1 MLSLLKAVYMKIELQ
16 PDEKRVAL
24 QLWRE
29 LRDGVADDLER
40 LREVPHNVRVAILS
54 ALVVAM
60 HTRNTAENPFE

>member
-1 MLSLLKAVYMKIELQ
+1 MLSLLKTVYMKIELQ

-60 HTRNTAENPFE
+60 HTRNTAENLFE